1 MTAKQTETKQKIF
14 KCVQGTTKSNSL
26 AQNTP
31 ESVILVPPDKLEVLF
46 LLRATS
52 PCLLSAVQLRCLVL
66 SAGCYL
72 GALLNL
78 STV

>member
-1 MTAKQTETKQKIF
+1 MLVQQKKTKNKT
-14 KCVQGTTKSNSL
+14 VQVLYKS
-26 AQNTP
+26 Q
-31 ESVILVPPDKLEVLF
+31 VLF

-52 PCLLSAVQLRCLVL
+52 PCLLSEVQLRWLVL

-78 STV
+78 NTV